1 MPRKSP
7 VRSGVPTVA
16 EAIAEMQK
24 ARASGRG
31 RHSPLYVWLR
41 ENHDALLVEFAKSAP
56 AWTVLAAYLGEHGI
70 RDGGAKLPT
79 ARGARDAWWRVRK
92 DVIAAMARQPGQAVG
107 ELEPGE
113 TVPDVRAM
121 PDPAVAPATN
131 SAEGSEDLDGP
142 APRTFRMATLRGHT
156 PSPVQPSSRPAPP
169 IEDKPAS
176 AQVQDPDEVI
186 SRLLGRS
193 GSNPRSEREEND
205 SDDANADG

>member
-24 ARASGRG
+24 ARAVGRG

-41 ENHDALLVEFAKSAP
+41 ENHDALLIEFSKSAP
-56 AWTVLAAYLGEHGI
+56 AWAVLATYLGEHGI

-92 DVIAAMARQPGQAVG
+92 DVIAASARQLGQAAR

-113 TVPDVRAM
+113 TVAGVRAI
-121 PDPAVAPATN
+121 PDPAAAPARS

-142 APRTFRMATLRGHT
+142 TPRTFRMATLRGHT
-156 PSPVQPSSRPAPP
+156 PSPLQPSPRPPPPIGAKPAPA
-169 IEDKPAS
+169 EA
-176 AQVQDPDEVI
+176 QDPDEVI

-193 GSNPRSEREEND
+193 GLNPKE
-205 SDDANADG
+205 